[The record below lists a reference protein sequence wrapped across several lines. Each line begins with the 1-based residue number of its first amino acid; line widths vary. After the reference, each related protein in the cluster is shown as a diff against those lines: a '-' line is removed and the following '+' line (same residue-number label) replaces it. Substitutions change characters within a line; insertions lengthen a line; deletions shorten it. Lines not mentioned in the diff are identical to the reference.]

1 VATNLNRLRK
11 LYVGS
16 STAESTY
23 GTAVATT
30 SMLKVDAGVI
40 TNRETGLVS
49 NNDLVGGTEEPTEQ
63 FITNQSIALPIA
75 QARVKPHTLATIA
88 AYGVSQVTTS
98 TPSGASTARK
108 HQIST
113 GLAPNTTLKSFTAE
127 GLMKTG
133 LMNRFPGV
141 FVDTFSFSV
150 NRGAN
155 QFATLTS
162 SCYGCGTF
170 TTETESARTEIDENP
185 ISGSTAG
192 IAIGTGVYDGTTSSD
207 NASVSAFD
215 IAGAS
220 NITDQVSS
228 FEYTYANNVDRDF
241 LYQVGSGKIYG
252 IAEKVAR
259 TQTIT
264 ITKLYQDETYRT
276 GLANQT
282 EYSLQARFK
291 GDQIGSEGHYYGC
304 AFTIP
309 KAVLTSADVSD
320 DGGRIVETLTFL
332 PLYDATATGTPNP
345 FGTAIIDVFN
355 VQTVYAG

>member
-16 STAESTY
+16 TTAESTY

-40 TNRETGLVS
+40 TNREIGLVS

-63 FITNQSIALPIA
+63 FVTNQSIALPIA

-88 AYGVSQVTTS
+88 AYGVSNITTT
-98 TPSGASTARK
+98 TPTGASTARK
-108 HQIST
+108 HQITTS
-113 GLAPNTTLKSFTAE
+113 GGPNTTLKSFTAE

-141 FVDTFSFSV
+141 FVDSFNFSV
-150 NRGAN
+150 SRGAN
-155 QFATLTS
+155 QFASLTS

-170 TTETESARTEIDENP
+170 TTETEGARTEVDENP
-185 ISGSTAG
+185 ISGSTSG
-192 IAIGTGVYDGTTSSD
+192 IAIATGVYDGATSDD

-215 IAGAS
+215 LAS
-220 NITDQVSS
+220 PTDITGQVTS
-228 FEYTYANNVDRDF
+228 FEYAYQNNVDRDF

-259 TQTIT
+259 TQTVT

-304 AFTIP
+304 AFTVP
-309 KAVLTSADVSD
+309 KAVLTAVDVSD

-332 PLYDATATGTPNP
+332 PFWDATTGATPNP
-345 FGTAIIDVFN
+345 FGSVIIDVFN
-355 VQTVYAG
+355 VQTAYAG